1 MQATHIVARN
11 SLFQIDDSRMMRSG
25 WFDPQM
31 LTENSIGSV
40 LRGGM
45 MVNSNKMG
53 PNWVTDTVHMFFMP
67 AGFPHGVDLRSINIM
82 RGRDHGLAGKIVF
95 VDFVADD
102 ISVTCKL

>member
-1 MQATHIVARN
+1 
-11 SLFQIDDSRMMRSG
+11 
-25 WFDPQM
+25 
-31 LTENSIGSV
+31 
-40 LRGGM
+40 